1 MWPPPYRC
9 VLPPAKHLLHPALA
23 AYVCRLAWHF
33 GSEIAVDQ
41 AVPLRMQ
48 GAVAHIPKKWANV
61 QALFLKTADS
71 VALPIY
77 QTLPGGQQKI
87 AAS

>member
-1 MWPPPYRC
+1 MVQYCTARC
-9 VLPPAKHLLHPALA
+9 TAV
-23 AYVCRLAWHF
+23 RLF
-33 GSEIAVDQ
+33 VQ
-41 AVPLRMQ
+41 QRLMCMQ
-48 GAVAHIPKKWANV
+48 GAVAHIPKKWSNV

-77 QTLPGGQQKI
+77 QMLPSSQQKI